1 MLFSWY
7 TLRIFLRIF
16 FEILHTITSLCLEKS
31 DAAQFLKNNLLLQNG
46 PFLPQL
52 GPKKLTCFVLGIHS
66 HDFCKLFMMMRH
78 IAISKILN
86 GIPPNISFLGKWA
99 IWVWFGRKYEP
110 YISALFWDFAV
121 WYSAIASLEW
131 FKYAQESLDFSESTA
146 LFVLFMWSLP
156 IQQLHS
162 PSQQ

>member
-1 MLFSWY
+1 MKFC
-7 TLRIFLRIF
+7 
-16 FEILHTITSLCLEKS
+16 ILLHHYVWKKVM
-31 DAAQFLKNNLLLQNG
+31 QPNFWKKNLLLQNG
-46 PFLPQL
+46 PFLHQL

-78 IAISKILN
+78 IATLKILSE
-86 GIPPNISFLGKWA
+86 IRPNISFLGKWA

-131 FKYAQESLDFSESTA
+131 FKYVQESLDFSESTA
-146 LFVLFMWSLP
+146 LLVLFMWSLP